1 MFKNL
6 QMQNKELQAETK
18 DDSEQMPIVA
28 SPAQMPQKP
37 LLNAAEDLEYESP
50 YCPTCE
56 SCGYDGCCSFVKC
69 FRKLIEN
76 DKCDNGSQYLAD
88 AIFNRTIMQLAD
100 EVINKLEN
108 GLFDAK
114 LAVEQYRKEW
124 HEIYDKVYK
133 ADG

>member
-1 MFKNL
+1 MNNE
-6 QMQNKELQAETK
+6 QNAPTV
-18 DDSEQMPIVA
+18 S
-28 SPAQMPQKP
+28 SAQIAANPM
-37 LLNAAEDLEYESP
+37 LNAAEDLENESP

-56 SCGYDGCCSFVKC
+56 SCGYDGCCSFIRC
-69 FRKLIEN
+69 FSSLIKN

-88 AIFNRTIMQLAD
+88 AIFSRNIMQLAN

-114 LAVEQYRKEW
+114 LAVEHYRKEW

-133 ADG
+133 ADD

>member
-1 MFKNL
+1 
-6 QMQNKELQAETK
+6 MQNSYSSAETAA
-18 DDSEQMPIVA
+18 DSSTQPIA
-28 SPAQMPQKP
+28 HSSADIEANPM
-37 LLNAAEDLEYESP
+37 LAEEGNLEYESP

-88 AIFNRTIMQLAD
+88 AIFSRNIMQLAD

-133 ADG
+133 ADC

>member
-1 MFKNL
+1 MEQKLNSNSSAGTAADSDMQSIVIPSADIAVNPVLAEEGNL
-6 QMQNKELQAETK
+6 GNE
-18 DDSEQMPIVA
+18 
-28 SPAQMPQKP
+28 
-37 LLNAAEDLEYESP
+37 NF

-56 SCGYDGCCSFVKC
+56 SCGYDECCSFVKC

-88 AIFNRTIMQLAD
+88 AIFSRNIMQLAD
-100 EVINKLEN
+100 EVFNKLEN